1 MTAYRIKI
9 LICEDEGP
17 AQKHIVKLIRQVNK
31 DAEIVAI
38 VETGEE
44 AIHEIEN
51 RHLDLI
57 FMDIELADGPCF
69 QTLQGTDINS
79 PIIFTTAYDQY
90 SLKAFE
96 LKSIDYLVKP
106 ISRADIEQAFAK
118 FENMKRM
125 FVKGTQVHFQN
136 DLNEKK
142 LQGHPDILEK
152 LEAYLESNMHS
163 QNIIQRLFIKTGET
177 IEVVQTNDI
186 QWIEASGNYIK
197 IITEKKKYLLRSTLS
212 GIYKKL
218 DQDQFYQ
225 IHKSTI
231 LNISYVLKIEEMAY
245 GDFNIILE
253 NGESL
258 KMSRNYKDLIKSF

>member
-1 MTAYRIKI
+1 M
-9 LICEDEGP
+9 ICEDEGP
-17 AQKHIVKLIRQVNK
+17 AQKHIVKLINQVNK
-31 DAEIVAI
+31 DAEIVAV

-44 AIHEIEN
+44 AIQKIEQN
-51 RHLDLI
+51 QFDLI

-69 QTLQGTDINS
+69 QTLEGTDIDS

-90 SLKAFE
+90 SLRAFD

-106 ISRADIEQAFAK
+106 ISRSDIEQAFVK
-118 FENMKRM
+118 FESMKRM

-136 DLNEKK
+136 ELNEKK
-142 LQGHPDILEK
+142 LQNHPDLLEK

-163 QNIIQRLFIKTGET
+163 QNVIQRLFIKTGET
-177 IEVVQTNDI
+177 IEVVQTGDI

-197 IITEKKKYLLRSTLS
+197 IITGKKKYLLRSTLS
-212 GIYKKL
+212 GIYNKL
-218 DQDQFYQ
+218 DQDQFFQ

-231 LNISYVLKIEEMAY
+231 LNIRYVLKIEEMAY
-245 GDFNIILE
+245 GDFTIILE

-258 KMSRNYKDLIKSF
+258 KMSRNYKELIKSF